1 MSDKIVTGDALNEI
15 LQSVKEYVDINDL
28 TFEEA
33 ELDVD
38 ISEDSPQLTLTSYNI
53 MDEDVDNII
62 NKHFIIKDEQYKIKG

>member
-53 MDEDVDNII
+53 MDEDVDSII
-62 NKHFIIKDEQYKIKG
+62 NKHFIIKDE

>member
-53 MDEDVDNII
+53 MDEDVNSII
-62 NKHFIIKDEQYKIKG
+62 NKHFIIKDE

>member
-62 NKHFIIKDEQYKIKG
+62 NKHFIIKDE